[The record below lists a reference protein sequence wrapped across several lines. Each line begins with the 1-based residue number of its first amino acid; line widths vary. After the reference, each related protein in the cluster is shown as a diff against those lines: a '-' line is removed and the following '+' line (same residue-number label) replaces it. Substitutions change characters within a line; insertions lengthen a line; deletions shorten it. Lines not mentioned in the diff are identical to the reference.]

1 MRLLRSRITAIHA
14 ARGAARTDSYDFVHY
29 EHKLFLKCL
38 SQIGIHRT
46 PYGLA
51 LYSAEVI
58 VRVSLVYFNTS
69 ACISASCSLRY
80 LRTVTIWLERFVNY
94 GARAPLLPLCAR
106 LPSPPSTVFR
116 NPCLALSIACIR
128 ITAVLRLSERR
139 SSKQPCHSYYAFNLQ
154 PITPHSTTGPGHS

>member
-1 MRLLRSRITAIHA
+1 M
-14 ARGAARTDSYDFVHY
+14 V
-29 EHKLFLKCL
+29 
-38 SQIGIHRT
+38 GIHRT

-116 NPCLALSIACIR
+116 NPSLALSIACIR

-139 SSKQPCHSYYAFNLQ
+139 PIKTTLPLLLRLL
-154 PITPHSTTGPGHS
+154 PITHYATLNYGTRSFLVSLTVSV